1 MLSQDIVNSGCLSS
15 SFAVG
20 RSSPLHSRHRS
31 MTSRIAGHTLSGI
44 GGGFVVEAICQRE
57 SKLSFH
63 TGQSKFLLANSCM
76 VYRMQQDQEF
86 YNISQE
92 FQQNYAE
99 AKIVACVSI
108 IIADNK
114 TDYRCICLSKTT
126 AFIIFFI

>member
-63 TGQSKFLLANSCM
+63 TGQSVYSQTILYIITTSFSHVDLDVIYCM
-76 VYRMQQDQEF
+76 VF
-86 YNISQE
+86 VLNTL
-92 FQQNYAE
+92 F
-99 AKIVACVSI
+99 C
-108 IIADNK
+108 
-114 TDYRCICLSKTT
+114 CLWDE
-126 AFIIFFI
+126 